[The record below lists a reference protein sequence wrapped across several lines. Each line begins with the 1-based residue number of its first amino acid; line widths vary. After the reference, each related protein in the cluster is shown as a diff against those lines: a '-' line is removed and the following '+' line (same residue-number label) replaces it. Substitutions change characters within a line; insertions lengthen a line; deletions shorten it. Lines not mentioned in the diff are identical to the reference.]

1 MTIDFV
7 FLLMLITLGGGLA
20 HAIYNLEQTR
30 RLRGKPDD
38 APLPRVYR
46 EPGIA
51 RSRRGAA

>member
-7 FLLMLITLGGGLA
+7 FLLMLMTLGGGLA
-20 HAIYNLEQTR
+20 HAIHNLEQTR

>member
-1 MTIDFV
+1 MTVDFV
-7 FLLMLITLGGGLA
+7 FLLMLFTVGGALA

-46 EPGIA
+46 RAGVR
-51 RSRRGAA
+51 RSSAA